1 MEADW
6 AAEIGQDLP
15 CITVPWNVS
24 GNVLGNTSGEG
35 FIDLRQNSA
44 AIYGIPEAA
53 AHPALREALITLNS
67 SASPLFTA
75 KCDLWTLSQSEIDPD
90 EFASSPEDAHHG
102 TASYID
108 VLCRDLTAFA
118 SFEFHERCARRLTD
132 LLRPR
137 DLSNGRVEIVLRP
150 SLVDEHP
157 GFGLTLYAAGC
168 GASSI
173 EAHNAWQTVLS
184 AAVAA
189 TISAVSLP
197 PPAGE

>member
-6 AAEIGQDLP
+6 AAEIGPDLP
-15 CITVPWNVS
+15 CITVPW
-24 GNVLGNTSGEG
+24 EG
-35 FIDLRQNSA
+35 FLDLRNTDLRQNPSA
-44 AIYGIPEAA
+44 IDGIEEAA
-53 AHPALREALITLNS
+53 AHPALREALIALNS
-67 SASPLFTA
+67 PPSPLFTA

-90 EFASSPEDAHHG
+90 EFASSLEDTHHG

-108 VLCRDLTAFA
+108 VLCRELTAFS
-118 SFEFHERCARRLTD
+118 SFEFHERWARRLTD
-132 LLRPR
+132 LLRTR
-137 DLSNGRVEIVLRP
+137 ALSNGRVEIVLRP

-168 GASSI
+168 GASLI
-173 EAHNAWQTVLS
+173 AAREAWQTVLS

-189 TISAVSLP
+189 TISAVSLL